1 MMPPDALINFTFLFL
16 LPELECRASFPITL
30 NPLSGLSRHICS
42 LQLQL
47 RHLRHAHLSQ
57 HPWVRRPGA
66 ATGSSGARQET
77 ALQIWLSSFQQSPNS
92 TACLNQG
99 RGYPCRGTWQEL
111 GGRQLGQG
119 HESDEPRKAHPA
131 TLLTRKPAAC
141 LTRSHL
147 EAVSP
152 LGTRCFVLA
161 LGAGGSVSESG
172 VKSRVEASE
181 TGQGWTP
188 ESHQGLIQRL
198 LLSFYNIFTRS

>member
-47 RHLRHAHLSQ
+47 HHLRHTHLSQ

-99 RGYPCRGTWQEL
+99 REDIHVEGHGRSWVAGSLVKGMNPMSQGRPTLQPCSRESL
-111 GGRQLGQG
+111 QL
-119 HESDEPRKAHPA
+119 
-131 TLLTRKPAAC
+131 
-141 LTRSHL
+141 
-147 EAVSP
+147 V
-152 LGTRCFVLA
+152 
-161 LGAGGSVSESG
+161 
-172 VKSRVEASE
+172 
-181 TGQGWTP
+181 
-188 ESHQGLIQRL
+188 
-198 LLSFYNIFTRS
+198 